1 MNQAQASLRIK
12 YVYFIMHSK
21 IYWFSEE
28 NFTYYVSSVKNTLEG
43 HVSLTLLVMF
53 IAALALI
60 SLLTISIFPFLA
72 AFMRAV
78 PPRFMESEMKIL
90 LKTSTYNMGS
100 KD

>member
-1 MNQAQASLRIK
+1 M
-12 YVYFIMHSK
+12 
-21 IYWFSEE
+21 
-28 NFTYYVSSVKNTLEG
+28 KNILEG

-60 SLLTISIFPFLA
+60 SLLTISNFPFLA

-78 PPRFMESEMKIL
+78 SPCFMESEMKIL
-90 LKTSTYNMGS
+90 LKTSTYNMGL

>member
-1 MNQAQASLRIK
+1 M
-12 YVYFIMHSK
+12 
-21 IYWFSEE
+21 
-28 NFTYYVSSVKNTLEG
+28 KNILEG

-60 SLLTISIFPFLA
+60 SSLTISNFPFLA

-78 PPRFMESEMKIL
+78 SPRFMESEMKIL
-90 LKTSTYNMGS
+90 LKTSKYNMGS